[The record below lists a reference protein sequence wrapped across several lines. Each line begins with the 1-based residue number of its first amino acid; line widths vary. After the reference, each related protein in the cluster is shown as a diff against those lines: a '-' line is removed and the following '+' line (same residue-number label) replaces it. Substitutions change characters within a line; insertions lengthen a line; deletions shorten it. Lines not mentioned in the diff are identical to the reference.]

1 MEVILLV
8 GIAASGKTT
17 FCKQFFSN
25 HFRISL
31 DEIEKHSRTKQAQ
44 IFENNLKLGKNI
56 IIDDT
61 NLTRKIRS
69 MHIKLAKKYDAELK
83 AIFFNYSMD
92 RIELQN
98 SKREKS
104 LPNYVLFSMKK
115 QLEVPSEEEGF
126 DFIQILT

>member
-44 IFENNLKLGKNI
+44 IFENNLKLSKNI

-83 AIFFNYSMD
+83 AIFFNYPID
-92 RIELQN
+92 RILLQN
-98 SKREKS
+98 FKREKP
-104 LPNYVLFSMKK
+104 LPHYALLRMNK
-115 QLEVPSEEEGF
+115 QLEAPSEEEGF
-126 DFIQILT
+126 DFIQTLT